1 MSKSIIERLNRLSAE
16 AKCYRAEV
24 VKSRALAELQAVA
37 DSFGYSFF
45 NWQATG
51 RWQKYED
58 FETAFE
64 AVSKIPETVETD
76 VDLKRVE
83 TEKTPNTR
91 LKRHIINETAGE
103 KVCEFCLKRFES
115 LRKEK
120 RFCSVK
126 CKNDFNNA
134 KRREV

>member
-24 VKSRALAELQAVA
+24 VKNRALAELQAVA

-64 AVSKIPETVETD
+64 AVSKLPETVETV
-76 VDLKRVE
+76 VDLKRFE
-83 TEKTPNTR
+83 TDKMANTR
-91 LKRHIINETAGE
+91 LKRHIHVETDGE
-103 KVCEFCLKRFES
+103 KVCEFCLKRFQS

-134 KRREV
+134 KRKEV